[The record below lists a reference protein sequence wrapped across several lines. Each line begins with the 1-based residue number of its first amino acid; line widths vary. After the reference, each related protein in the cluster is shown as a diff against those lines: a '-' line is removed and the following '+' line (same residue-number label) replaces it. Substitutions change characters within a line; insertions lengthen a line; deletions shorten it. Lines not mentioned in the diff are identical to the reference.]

1 MEKSHFQIKSERI
14 FDVKFALNKSF
25 KFSKE
30 GIPLDIAFKTNIEKI
45 SENEANVMLY
55 LKIFHEEI
63 SQTDPF
69 YIGIGVE
76 GIFVW
81 DSECK
86 DVDKLLK
93 INAPS
98 VLMSNLRSI
107 ISQLTVYAGVP
118 PLILPLIDFTK
129 NPDNETIKS

>member
-14 FDVKFALNKSF
+14 FDVKFTLNKNF

-30 GIPLDIAFKTNIEKI
+30 GIPLDIEFKTNIEKI
-45 SENEANVMLY
+45 SENEASVILY

-63 SQTDPF
+63 SQSDPF
-69 YIGIGVE
+69 YIEIGVE
-76 GIFVW
+76 GVFVW
-81 DSECK
+81 DSECN

>member
-1 MEKSHFQIKSERI
+1 MEKSHFQIKNERI
-14 FDVKFALNKSF
+14 FDVKFTLNKSF

-30 GIPLDIAFKTNIEKI
+30 GIPLDIAFKRNIEKI

-63 SQTDPF
+63 SQADPF
-69 YIGIGVE
+69 YIEIGVE

-129 NPDNETIKS
+129 NPDNETIKP